1 MAENFGGISVQ
12 KHNPF
17 EEICNFGGNCKNCVF
32 RELKVLARD
41 FALYGT
47 GPSQS

>member
-17 EEICNFGGNCKNCVF
+17 EEICNFGGISKKSVF
-32 RELKVLARD
+32 RELKVLALSR
-41 FALYGT
+41 
-47 GPSQS
+47 